1 MTHVPYT
8 ESDVCWCQPF
18 NGPAHPNFPMHGA
31 PMTPQE
37 NAWLHRNA
45 DVDYP
50 HSMTLDPKPNTS
62 ARPGLSGSICI
73 GILSALAIEVV
84 AALIIWGCRML
95 L

>member
-1 MTHVPYT
+1 
-8 ESDVCWCQPF
+8 
-18 NGPAHPNFPMHGA
+18 
-31 PMTPQE
+31 MTPQE

-62 ARPGLSGSICI
+62 EKPGLPGVVWT
-73 GILSALAIEVV
+73 GVLSALAIEVV